1 MVEWFIGCS
10 GFHYNHWKGAFYPEE
25 LAKSKWFDF
34 YNNRFKTLE
43 LNVTFYRFPR
53 LPVLESWY
61 RQSPPDFRFSVKVYK
76 GITHYKQF
84 IGTERMIHD
93 FYALVREGLR
103 EKVGCILFQMPERM
117 KYKPEKLD
125 QILNQVD
132 PDFENVLEFRNES
145 WWNADV
151 FSLLSMHNVA
161 FCGMSYPGLP
171 DEVIQNTDTVYY
183 RFHGVPHLYRSKYKR
198 SFLHNVADQVE
209 NNDGAKK
216 AYMYFNNDIDASA
229 ITNAFQLAAYTKKLT
244 GG

>member
-1 MVEWFIGCS
+1 
-10 GFHYNHWKGAFYPEE
+10 
-25 LAKSKWFDF
+25 
-34 YNNRFKTLE
+34 
-43 LNVTFYRFPR
+43 
-53 LPVLESWY
+53 
-61 RQSPPDFRFSVKVYK
+61 
-76 GITHYKQF
+76 
-84 IGTERMIHD
+84 
-93 FYALVREGLR
+93 
-103 EKVGCILFQMPERM
+103 M